1 MRIGKQ
7 MVQGIKHQQRL
18 GLVLLMLRNLFK
30 DLKNGNQYQ
39 KGLIA
44 LLNLE
49 VIFYFEKTPKGTLT
63 MNFRMDSESK

>member
-7 MVQGIKHQQRL
+7 MAQGIKHQQRL
-18 GLVLLMLRNLFK
+18 GLVLLMLRNLFN

-49 VIFYFEKTPKGTLT
+49 VVFYFEKTPKGTLT

>member
-7 MVQGIKHQQRL
+7 MAQGIKHQQRL